1 MTLKIFFLTED
12 SLLSYLK
19 NLTCPTSVRGGETSE
34 LKFLKIFWVK
44 KNEGLSRS
52 GDQSDSL
59 RCCLH
64 FVWIKLFLKMKEEF

>member
-44 KNEGLSRS
+44 KMKVSVGQ
-52 GDQSDSL
+52 G
-59 RCCLH
+59 
-64 FVWIKLFLKMKEEF
+64 IKVTAYGVVYTLFG